1 MTRDSFLKLFP
12 RASEATIRA
21 NVDEFPERPAVST
34 HAPQDRPANAAQSP
48 AAVPSRAPS
57 RKPTPPKQPIE
68 TSDAFYARH
77 AHAHAQTS
85 NPILERD
92 SRDGALV
99 TRETERG
106 HPVRFHV
113 VVTSFRRRLLDE
125 DNLCEKYVV
134 DCCRYSGLVSFDS
147 PETTRITVSQQKVT
161 REEDERTEV
170 TITDNG
176 LGQSEIKLT
185 GGNNE

>member
-1 MTRDSFLKLFP
+1 MTRAEFTAKYP
-12 RASEATIRA
+12 RASEQVIRLNCSDA
-21 NVDEFPERPAVST
+21 ITRTAIERPARV
-34 HAPQDRPANAAQSP
+34 AMPANAAQSP
-48 AAVPSRAPS
+48 VAVPSRAPS

-134 DCCRYSGLVSFDS
+134 DCCRYSGLVSLDS
-147 PETTRITVSQQKVT
+147 PETTRITVSQQKVA

-176 LGQSEIKLT
+176 LGQGALAL
-185 GGNNE
+185 